1 MSVAQRY
8 RRAVYA
14 VLASLALTG
23 LASCAMDSEQEVRAL
38 VGDWVTLDETAFF
51 KSGMNCTAGVF
62 KLETTRISSLVT
74 HARSVRGGM
83 EAMADGKPVAF
94 MISGL
99 SPTLVSEQVMTA
111 DLPQGLGVL
120 SSGVAGKDCMDDGT
134 KRSYLRALL
143 DPNAVLIFEPVEKF
157 MVVVDKTNA
166 RLFFSRGNV

>member
-1 MSVAQRY
+1 MPMAQPY

-14 VLASLALTG
+14 ALAVLALTG

-83 EAMADGKPVAF
+83 DAMAEGKPVAF

-111 DLPQGLGVL
+111 DLPKGLGVL

-143 DPNAVLIFEPVEKF
+143 DPNAVLIFEPTEKF
-157 MVVVDKTNA
+157 MAVVDRTNA